1 MRVQILT
8 NGETMVIDDLRYD
21 AGELQFV
28 YLVDVDKTF
37 PGLNLGLENVSHEA
51 LCRVVRALVAE
62 GDFYPFE
69 DIQLLGYLELQRDE
83 EID

>member
-8 NGETMVIDDLRYD
+8 NGETMVIEDLRYE

-37 PGLNLGLENVSHEA
+37 PGLNLGLESISHES
-51 LCRVVRALVAE
+51 LCQVVHALVAN

-69 DIQLLGYLELQRDE
+69 DIQFLGYLELQREE
-83 EID
+83 EIA

>member
-28 YLVDVDKTF
+28 YFVDVDKTF

-51 LCRVVRALVAE
+51 LC
-62 GDFYPFE
+62 
-69 DIQLLGYLELQRDE
+69 
-83 EID
+83 